1 MATNDISKHF
11 KITVKNSNG
20 SRTDTTI
27 TSDTQFANFAA
38 NTLIRNVV
46 KKDLGNSKNYGYAAA
61 MGICLGILIII
72 IAIIQM
78 VVSKERRGNGK
89 HAKAFEKFKQGR

>member
-38 NTLIRNVV
+38 NTLIRNIDSGEQYR
-46 KKDLGNSKNYGYAAA
+46 KNSSMKR
-61 MGICLGILIII
+61 I
-72 IAIIQM
+72 
-78 VVSKERRGNGK
+78 RK
-89 HAKAFEKFKQGR
+89 H

>member
-38 NTLIRNVV
+38 NTLIRNS
-46 KKDLGNSKNYGYAAA
+46 DSGEQYRKNGSFSNVYDTNDTF
-61 MGICLGILIII
+61 
-72 IAIIQM
+72 
-78 VVSKERRGNGK
+78 SD
-89 HAKAFEKFKQGR
+89 